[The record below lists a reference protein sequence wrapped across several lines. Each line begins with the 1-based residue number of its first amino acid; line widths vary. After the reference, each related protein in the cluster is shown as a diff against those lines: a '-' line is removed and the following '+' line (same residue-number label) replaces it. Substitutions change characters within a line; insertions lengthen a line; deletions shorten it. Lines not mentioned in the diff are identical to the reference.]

1 MFPTY
6 IVGGL
11 LLWVPVEVDHLA
23 VVPPAVPLLRR
34 KMMMILIRNMR

>member
-1 MFPTY
+1 MFPTH
-6 IVGGL
+6 IVCGL

-34 KMMMILIRNMR
+34 KMIIIRNMR